1 MRVHQLDT
9 NNKKDVRQFVN
20 FPFELYR
27 HCPQWVPPLV
37 ATAKDNLDRRKHP
50 YYRHS
55 SADFFVVE
63 SEGQTLGRMA
73 MLNNRNYNDYRG
85 SNTAFFSY
93 FEVVK
98 DIEVARALFDIAFAW
113 AKANGLTEII
123 GPRGLIGVDGSVLVE
138 GFEHRPAL
146 TMTYNYPY
154 YDAFIKDA
162 GFEKDTDY
170 LSGYRLV
177 KTPLSK
183 RLYRVS
189 ERVKKRSGFWV
200 KIFRSKKELR
210 QWVPKISEV
219 HHQAFSQLH
228 SYYPPSPAEMELII
242 DSLFTIADPRLVKLV
257 MQGDNIVGFLFA
269 YHDLSAGLQKAN
281 GRLWPLGWYHLL
293 RERHRTNWV
302 NVSAVGLLPEYRGAG
317 GNALLYTEIE
327 RAIHGF
333 DFEYVDMVQI
343 NEANIDSRSD
353 MEHIG
358 VIWYK
363 RHRHYRR
370 DIE

>member
-1 MRVHQLDT
+1 MRIRQLDT
-9 NNKKDVRQFVN
+9 NNKKDVWQFVN

-37 ATAKDNLDRRKHP
+37 ATAKGNLDRRKHP

-73 MLNNRNYNDYRG
+73 MLNNRKYNDYRG
-85 SNTAFFSY
+85 SNTAFFGY
-93 FEVVK
+93 FEVVE
-98 DIEVARALFDIAFAW
+98 DIEVARALFDIALDW
-113 AKANGLTEII
+113 TKKNGLTNII

-138 GFEHRPAL
+138 GFEYRPAL

-162 GFEKDTDY
+162 GFEKDADY

-177 KTPLSK
+177 KTPLSE
-183 RLYRVS
+183 RFYRIA
-189 ERVKKRSGFWV
+189 EKVKKRGSFWV
-200 KIFRSKKELR
+200 KTFRTKAELR

-228 SYYPPSPAEMELII
+228 SYYPPSQAEMALII
-242 DSLFTIADPRLVKLV
+242 DSLLTIADPQLIKVV
-257 MQGDNIVGFLFA
+257 MQGDNIVGFLFT
-269 YHDLSAGLQKAN
+269 YHDISEGLKKAQ
-281 GRLWPLGWYHLL
+281 GRLWPLGWYHLM
-293 RERHRTNWV
+293 RDRNRTNWV
-302 NVSAVGLLPEYRGAG
+302 NVSAVGLLPEYRGTGA
-317 GNALLYTEIE
+317 NALLYTELKKTIDQTNFQYAE
-327 RAIHGF
+327 MI
-333 DFEYVDMVQI
+333 QI
-343 NEANIDSRSD
+343 NEANINSRAD
-353 MEHIG
+353 MENIG
-358 VIWYK
+358 VTWYK

-370 DIE
+370 SLE